1 MLGIYDL
8 PIRYRDRLNFKRFKF
23 LATLKLILRSELNF
37 SSSTSARIL
46 EEIQDIP
53 KRSSRCK
60 HVTIPLRSSFEKC
73 SCQHET
79 YHNPIAGTFPVAP
92 VSQAL
97 IIIFTTRIQVFP
109 AHCTVPRGVSRVC
122 VCNSIQSHLLTPAR
136 LLLHYVWTT
145 YLAYQPIVLLL
156 LWRYTRDVYFTFYV
170 CFLMESTEILKS
182 IEPVV
187 LLTFHWLC
195 SRFGRNF
202 DRRNWKMICP
212 NQPKIIVYTYYYY
225 IFVQEISRL

>member
-1 MLGIYDL
+1 MIQISRHLETY
-8 PIRYRDRLNFKRFKF
+8 
-23 LATLKLILRSELNF
+23 TRSELNF
-37 SSSTSARIL
+37 SSSSSAWIL

-53 KRSSRCK
+53 QHSSRCK

-79 YHNPIAGTFPVAP
+79 YQPYRGTFPVAP

-97 IIIFTTRIQVFP
+97 IIIFTTRTQVFP
-109 AHCTVPRGVSRVC
+109 AHCTVPRSVSRVC

-145 YLAYQPIVLLL
+145 YLAYQRIVLLL

-182 IEPVV
+182 IKPVV
-187 LLTFHWLC
+187 LVTFHWLY
-195 SRFGRNF
+195 SRFRRNF
-202 DRRNWKMICP
+202 D
-212 NQPKIIVYTYYYY
+212 
-225 IFVQEISRL
+225 